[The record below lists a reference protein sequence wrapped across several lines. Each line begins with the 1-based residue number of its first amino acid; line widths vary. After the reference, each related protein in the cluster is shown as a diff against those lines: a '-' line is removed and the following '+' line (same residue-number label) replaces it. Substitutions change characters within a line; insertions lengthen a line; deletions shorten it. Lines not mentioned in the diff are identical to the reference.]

1 MRVVNLCAAALLA
14 AAIAAGCSAE
24 TEPDAYGN
32 VETTEVVVGAETS
45 GLLLWFAASEGSAL
59 DSGALVAV
67 IDTTQLVLE
76 GDVVAT
82 QRRGSE
88 SRGREVAQQIRALE
102 VQRDIALRTYQRTQ
116 RLFDQQAA
124 TSQQLDQADRE
135 YRVLVEQT
143 GAARAQRQTVSQDV
157 ASADAR
163 VAQIRDR
170 IRRSQIRNPLAGT
183 VLATYAEA
191 GEFVQLGQPLYKV
204 ADLDSMI
211 VRAYLLESQL
221 AQVRVGAPAQVSI
234 DVGAAERRV
243 LDGTVT
249 WVSPEAEFT
258 PTPIQ
263 TREERADLVYAVK
276 IRVPNPDRLLKI
288 GMPADVQFAGA
299 PASQ

>member
-1 MRVVNLCAAALLA
+1 MRGVIFFAVAVMA
-14 AAIAAGCSAE
+14 AAITVGCNGES
-24 TEPDAYGN
+24 EPDAYGN

-45 GLLLWFAASEGSAL
+45 GLLLWFAAREGNAL
-59 DSGALVAV
+59 ESGALVAV
-67 IDTTQLVLE
+67 IDTTQLTLE
-76 GDVVAT
+76 SDVVAT
-82 QRRGSE
+82 QRAASE
-88 SRGREVAQQIRALE
+88 SRSREVAQQIRALE
-102 VQRDIALRTYQRTQ
+102 VQRDIARRTYERTQ

-124 TSQQLDQADRE
+124 TSQQLDQAERD

-143 GAARAQRQTVSQDV
+143 EAARAQRQTVGQDV

-170 IRRSQIRNPLAGT
+170 IRRSQIRNPLDGM

-191 GEFVQLGQPLYKV
+191 GEFVQLGQPLYKI
-204 ADLDSMI
+204 ADLDSMV
-211 VRAYLLESQL
+211 VRAYLLEGQL
-221 AQVRVGAPAQVSI
+221 AHVRIGGPAQVSI
-234 DVGAAERRV
+234 DVGANERRV
-243 LDGTVT
+243 LNGTVT
-249 WVSPEAEFT
+249 WVSSQAEFT

-299 PASQ
+299 AALQ

>member
-1 MRVVNLCAAALLA
+1 MRVATFFAGALLA
-14 AAIAAGCSAE
+14 AASTAGCNGE
-24 TEPDAYGN
+24 DGPDAYGN

-45 GLLLWFAASEGSAL
+45 GLLLWFGASEGSAL
-59 DSGALVAV
+59 ESGALVAV
-67 IDTTQLVLE
+67 IDTTQLILE
-76 GDVVAT
+76 SDVIAT
-82 QRRGSE
+82 QRAGSE
-88 SRGREVAQQIRALE
+88 SRAREVARQIRALE
-102 VQRDIALRTYQRTQ
+102 VQRDIARRAYERTQ

-124 TSQQLDQADRE
+124 TSQQLDQAERE

-143 GAARAQRQTVSQDV
+143 EAARAQRQTVGQDV

-163 VAQIRDR
+163 GAQIRDR

-191 GEFVQLGQPLYKV
+191 GEFVQTGQPLYKV

-211 VRAYLLESQL
+211 VRAYLLEVQL
-221 AQVRVGAPAQVSI
+221 AQVRIGEPARVTI
-234 DVGAAERRV
+234 DVGADERRV

-249 WVSPEAEFT
+249 WVSSEAEFT

-276 IRVPNPDRLLKI
+276 IRVSNPARLLKI
-288 GMPADVQFAGA
+288 GMPADVQFPRATTV
-299 PASQ
+299 Q

>member
-1 MRVVNLCAAALLA
+1 MRVVIPCAAALLA
-14 AAIAAGCSAE
+14 AAITAGCNAE

-32 VETTEVVVGAETS
+32 VEATEVVVGAETS

-163 VAQIRDR
+163 FAQIRDR

-211 VRAYLLESQL
+211 VRAYLLEGQL
-221 AQVRVGAPAQVSI
+221 AQVRIGAPAQVSI
-234 DVGAAERRV
+234 DVGADERRV